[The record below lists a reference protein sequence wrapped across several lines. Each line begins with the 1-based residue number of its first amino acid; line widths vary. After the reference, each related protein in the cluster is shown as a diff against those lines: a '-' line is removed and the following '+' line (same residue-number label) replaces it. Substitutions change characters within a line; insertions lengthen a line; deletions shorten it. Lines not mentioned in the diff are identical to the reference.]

1 MSFSGNLE
9 HLSIVDVMQLLETTK
24 KSGTL
29 FVKNNG
35 IEYRFSFANGFIVST
50 THPDNLSSLAQL
62 LSFRKVMGF
71 EDAKKIAGIC
81 KNSKKTFTSFL
92 LENGILD
99 TKSIKDILTNFV
111 EITVVNILTWEKGS
125 FHLSV
130 DEIEIS
136 DEFKSFS
143 AITKND
149 LYISTQNTLMEA
161 LRIFDEL
168 RRDNLLSQVI
178 FQHEEEKHE
187 NKPEDITI
195 TEDIL
200 GLDIIDKLERK
211 IPDVFTGIKEIDH
224 TDVHRKKVKEFLPD
238 IQKNQEDELVNFL
251 ARLDV
256 KKTENTSFYTI
267 IYYGSDEFLCHVI
280 NTICKNLGIFVFS
293 TDAQENFE
301 IIIKQSKLKG
311 LKTILII
318 DSEHPIEM
326 ETDFEDIS
334 FIYFQKNCETKHI
347 LKYLEDKA
355 MVVFPKPEKGDIQ
368 NLLLFYNSIL
378 NYLKRYQTKE
388 YRVDKLKE
396 VIKKIIES
404 EKTSHIRNI
413 IADFLNQYFER
424 VIVFI
429 IHQGFLLSERC
440 LLPDLQTSSFK
451 ISVNEFS
458 KFLELKNG
466 KEPDIFRLDVIPE
479 NPIYKYIPIAK
490 DKKCFLMYLSAMG
503 KNISLFYCDNEKKNF
518 DTSLI
523 ESIKKIAQ
531 IQIENILYRKMFEK
545 TKKTE

>member
-35 IEYRFSFANGFIVST
+35 IEYRFSFANGFIVSI

-62 LSFRKVMGF
+62 LSFRKVMGL
-71 EDAKKIAGIC
+71 EDAKKIVGIC
-81 KNSKKTFTSFL
+81 INSKKTLTSFL

-111 EITVVNILTWEKGS
+111 EITVINILTWEKGS

-224 TDVHRKKVKEFLPD
+224 TNVHRKKVKEFLPD

-256 KKTENTSFYTI
+256 KKTENTSSYTI
-267 IYYGSDEFLCHVI
+267 IYYGNDEFLCHVI

-458 KFLELKNG
+458 KFVELKNG

-490 DKKCFLMYLSAMG
+490 GKKCFLMYLSAMG

>member
-81 KNSKKTFTSFL
+81 KNSKKTLTSFL

-143 AITKND
+143 AIAKND

-224 TDVHRKKVKEFLPD
+224 TDIHRKKVKEFLPD

-256 KKTENTSFYTI
+256 KKTENTSSYTI
-267 IYYGSDEFLCHVI
+267 IYYGNDEFLCHVI

-458 KFLELKNG
+458 KFVELKNG
-466 KEPDIFRLDVIPE
+466 KEPDIFRLDVIPG

>member
-81 KNSKKTFTSFL
+81 KNSKKTLTSFL

-256 KKTENTSFYTI
+256 KKTENTSSYTI
-267 IYYGSDEFLCHVI
+267 IYYGNDEFLCHVI

-458 KFLELKNG
+458 KFVELKNG

-479 NPIYKYIPIAK
+479 NPIYKYIPITK

>member
-35 IEYRFSFANGFIVST
+35 IEYRFSFADGFIVST

-62 LSFRKVMGF
+62 LFFRKVMGL
-71 EDAKKIAGIC
+71 EDAKKIVGIC
-81 KNSKKTFTSFL
+81 KNSKKTLTSFL

-168 RRDNLLSQVI
+168 RRDNLLSQVM

-238 IQKNQEDELVNFL
+238 IKKNQEDELVNFL

-256 KKTENTSFYTI
+256 KKTENNSSYTI
-267 IYYGSDEFLCHVI
+267 IYYGNDEFLCHVI

-293 TDAQENFE
+293 TDAQENLE

-388 YRVDKLKE
+388 YGVDKLKE

-413 IADFLNQYFER
+413 IANFLNQYFER

-440 LLPDLQTSSFK
+440 LLSDLQTSSFK

-458 KFLELKNG
+458 KFVELKNG
-466 KEPDIFRLDVIPE
+466 KEPDSFRLDVIPE